1 MRITNLART
10 VWVFFFMLFI
20 AGICQAANP
29 QGTNFYVD
37 ANFAGSSRNGGSSN
51 PWQSLN
57 DNGAWN
63 AINSALANGPVTVYF
78 SARQPSSNSNEV
90 TTIPLSI
97 SRINTSSNMLT
108 LDGIS
113 QYNTNTSSP
122 SWASNVTPAPCWQ
135 AGATTLKCDWYTAS
149 KFQIGATGT
158 GVTIPMTSTSS
169 ASNCQG
175 YVTIQGFKLVR
186 SEGQIANLTYMHDL
200 TVQYVEASAVKGG
213 SYGPGVY
220 VGPANSGPCNGSSGP
235 DNVTVQYNYFHDTYE
250 DCFYDGASTP
260 DPPGYPSSEYQSEKL
275 TCGTACPTG
284 ANHLIQYNTM
294 ESCADAGGVEN
305 VGINIKDGHSNM
317 TVRGN
322 TIRATKAGF
331 SPNAIGP
338 GINLESGGL
347 YDGNYIE
354 APATVAIAPQIG
366 WNNSVGRS
374 SLTIQNSII
383 VNVNNGIGRNSGI
396 EVFGPNSGATQLW
409 QSIDLYNNS
418 VYNAG
423 ENTGDSCIS
432 IDSGNPS
439 GVATVQNNIVE
450 TCGGNGL
457 SAASGTLA
465 AHDYNNYYNT
475 TSAPISYGG
484 TASCSGI
491 TGSEPHSIC
500 ANPQFVSTGTP
511 YNATNFSLQSNSPA
525 LAAGMTISPPFPD
538 FFDDTRSVPW
548 DLGSIG
554 QNTGGGPPQAPTGV
568 TAVVN

>member
-1 MRITNLART
+1 M
-10 VWVFFFMLFI
+10 
-20 AGICQAANP
+20 
-29 QGTNFYVD
+29 
-37 ANFAGSSRNGGSSN
+37 
-51 PWQSLN
+51 
-57 DNGAWN
+57 
-63 AINSALANGPVTVYF
+63 
-78 SARQPSSNSNEV
+78 
-90 TTIPLSI
+90 
-97 SRINTSSNMLT
+97 
-108 LDGIS
+108 
-113 QYNTNTSSP
+113 
-122 SWASNVTPAPCWQ
+122 
-135 AGATTLKCDWYTAS
+135 
-149 KFQIGATGT
+149 
-158 GVTIPMTSTSS
+158 
-169 ASNCQG
+169 
-175 YVTIQGFKLVR
+175 
-186 SEGQIANLTYMHDL
+186 
-200 TVQYVEASAVKGG
+200 
-213 SYGPGVY
+213 
-220 VGPANSGPCNGSSGP
+220 
-235 DNVTVQYNYFHDTYE
+235 
-250 DCFYDGASTP
+250 
-260 DPPGYPSSEYQSEKL
+260 
-275 TCGTACPTG
+275 
-284 ANHLIQYNTM
+284 
-294 ESCADAGGVEN
+294 
-305 VGINIKDGHSNM
+305 
-317 TVRGN
+317 
-322 TIRATKAGF
+322 
-331 SPNAIGP
+331 
-338 GINLESGGL
+338 
-347 YDGNYIE
+347 
-354 APATVAIAPQIG
+354 
-366 WNNSVGRS
+366 
-374 SLTIQNSII
+374 
-383 VNVNNGIGRNSGI
+383 NVNNGIGRNSGI